1 MVVLCVGSE
10 EGRWEE
16 GAEGPLVLMF
26 TDDGSG
32 FGVEETDDA
41 EKKVKRTSKRT
52 SGILSDQK
60 NKQYF
65 DLYFTIK
72 M

>member
-1 MVVLCVGSE
+1 MELCGGSE

-41 EKKVKRTSKRT
+41 EKKGLKRTC
-52 SGILSDQK
+52 
-60 NKQYF
+60 N
-65 DLYFTIK
+65 
-72 M
+72 